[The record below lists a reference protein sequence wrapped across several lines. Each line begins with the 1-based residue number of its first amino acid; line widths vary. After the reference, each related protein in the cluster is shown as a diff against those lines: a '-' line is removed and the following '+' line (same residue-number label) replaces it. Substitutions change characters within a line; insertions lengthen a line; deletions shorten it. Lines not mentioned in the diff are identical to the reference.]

1 MNCETSQSGECVLR
15 LGCRLP
21 PVPEVA
27 GFRLAF
33 ITSDTKH
40 VQTELNEDEYE
51 RFREFASEHGLAQ
64 GSRPRGAHRVDRTP
78 AATDPDDRRS
88 PSSTTSRASRSR
100 RRRRQ
105 TLGKKTTSPTSG
117 TGAPRRFRAEPR
129 QPEPEPNDDLP
140 ASPAAHRGGRATACR
155 NRISRRAIRRAFYP

>member
-78 AATDPDDRRS
+78 AATDPDDPAFS
-88 PSSTTSRASRSR
+88 VLDDFEGESLSASAATDAREKDNLADERHGGS
-100 RRRRQ
+100 
-105 TLGKKTTSPTSG
+105 
-117 TGAPRRFRAEPR
+117 APF
-129 QPEPEPNDDLP
+129 Q
-140 ASPAAHRGGRATACR
+140 S
-155 NRISRRAIRRAFYP
+155 